1 MLQEVE
7 VVQPIMQY
15 QQDKV
20 EVMEWEELVL
30 KAILMQPQ

>member
-7 VVQPIMQY
+7 VVQPLMQY